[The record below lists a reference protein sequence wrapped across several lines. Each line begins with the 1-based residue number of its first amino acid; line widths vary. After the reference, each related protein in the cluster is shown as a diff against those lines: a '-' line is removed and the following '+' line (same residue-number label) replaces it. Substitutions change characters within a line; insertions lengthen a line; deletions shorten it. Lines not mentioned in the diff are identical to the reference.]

1 MCTPFE
7 LEKRG
12 IPTTF
17 FITSAFRN
25 SLDVQYKGKGMPGH
39 ACIELPHPIYYLS
52 KEELGKLTCEQMDE
66 VIRQVTSS
74 GPRGNGG

>member
-1 MCTPFE
+1 VHTSVE

-25 SLDVQYKGKGMPGH
+25 ALDVQYKGKGMPGH
-39 ACIELPHPIYYLS
+39 PCIELPHPIYYLS
-52 KEELGKLTCEQMDE
+52 KDDLGKMTTQHMDE
-66 VIRQVTSS
+66 VIRQITQS
-74 GPRGNGG
+74 P

>member
-1 MCTPFE
+1 MCSVHTSVE

-12 IPTTF
+12 IPTIV

-25 SLDVQYKGKGMPGH
+25 ALEHQYKGKGMPGH

-52 KEELGKLTCEQMDE
+52 KEDLARITLGYMDE
-66 VIRQVTSS
+66 VIREIVE
-74 GPRGNGG
+74 

>member
-1 MCTPFE
+1 MCGVHTSVE

-25 SLDVQYKGKGMPGH
+25 ALELQYQGKGMPGH
-39 ACIELPHPIYYLS
+39 ECIELPHPIYYLS
-52 KEELGKLTCEQMDE
+52 KEVLSTMTRGHLDE
-66 VIRQVTSS
+66 VVRQLTQKT
-74 GPRGNGG
+74 

>member
-1 MCTPFE
+1 MCGVHTSVE

-25 SLDVQYKGKGMPGH
+25 ALDVQYKGKGMPGH
-39 ACIELPHPIYYLS
+39 PCIELPHPISFLS
-52 KEELGKLTCEQMDE
+52 KVDLSGMTNEHMDE
-66 VIRQVTSS
+66 VIRQLTQAS
-74 GPRGNGG
+74 

>member
-1 MCTPFE
+1 MCCVHTSVE

-12 IPTTF
+12 IPTTV

-25 SLDVQYKGKGMPGH
+25 ALENQYIGKGMPGH

-52 KEELGKLTCEQMDE
+52 KEDLSKITLEHTDEIIGQLTQ
-66 VIRQVTSS
+66 SS
-74 GPRGNGG
+74 

>member
-1 MCTPFE
+1 VCSVHTSVE

-12 IPTTF
+12 IPTIV

-25 SLDVQYKGKGMPGH
+25 ALEHQYKGKGMPGH

-52 KEELGKLTCEQMDE
+52 REELSKVTLGHLDE
-66 VIRQVTSS
+66 VIRQVTE
-74 GPRGNGG
+74 

>member
-1 MCTPFE
+1 MCGVHTSVE

-25 SLDVQYKGKGMPGH
+25 ALELQYLGKGMPGH
-39 ACIELPHPIYYLS
+39 ECIELPHPIYYLS
-52 KEELGKLTCEQMDE
+52 KADLGKMTREHTDE
-66 VIRQVTSS
+66 VVRQLTKKT
-74 GPRGNGG
+74 

>member
-1 MCTPFE
+1 VCCVHTSVE

-12 IPTTF
+12 IPTSV

-25 SLDVQYKGKGMPGH
+25 ALENQYIGKGMPGH

-52 KEELGKLTCEQMDE
+52 KEDLGKITLEHMDE
-66 VIRQVTSS
+66 IIGQVTQS
-74 GPRGNGG
+74 R

>member
-1 MCTPFE
+1 VHTSVE

-25 SLDVQYKGKGMPGH
+25 ALEIQYKGKGMPGH
-39 ACIELPHPIYYLS
+39 ECIELPHPIYYLS
-52 KEELGKLTCEQMDE
+52 KEDLTKLTQKHMDE
-66 VIRQVTSS
+66 VIRQITQKS
-74 GPRGNGG
+74 

>member
-1 MCTPFE
+1 VHTSVE

-25 SLDVQYKGKGMPGH
+25 ALEIQYKGKGMPGH
-39 ACIELPHPIYYLS
+39 ECIELPHPIYYLN
-52 KEELGKLTCEQMDE
+52 KEDLTKLTQKHMDE
-66 VIRQVTSS
+66 VIRQITQKS
-74 GPRGNGG
+74 

>member
-1 MCTPFE
+1 MCGVHTSVE

-25 SLDVQYKGKGMPGH
+25 ALDVQYKGKGMPGH
-39 ACIELPHPIYYLS
+39 PCIELPQPIYYLS
-52 KEELGKLTCEQMDE
+52 KDDLSGMTNEHMDE
-66 VIRQVTSS
+66 VIRQLTQAS
-74 GPRGNGG
+74 

>member
-1 MCTPFE
+1 VCGVHTSVE

-25 SLDVQYKGKGMPGH
+25 ALELQYLGKGMPGH
-39 ACIELPHPIYYLS
+39 ECIELPHPIYYLS
-52 KEELGKLTCEQMDE
+52 KADLGKMTREHTDE
-66 VIRQVTSS
+66 VVRQLT
-74 GPRGNGG
+74 NKT